1 MAYLLL
7 VLVLML
13 SGVSLAAMAQGAAPP
28 VQLASVFDGDKD
40 DNEHLTQFWVS
51 EKLDGVRAYWDGTR
65 LVSRQGNVFAAP
77 PWFTRGFPDMPLDGE
92 LWMGRGTFDRLS
104 GTVRRQAPDDAAWSE
119 VRFMVFDAP
128 HMAAPF
134 EERVLRLRALLQTP
148 PSAYIAKVPQFRVT
162 SQSELMR
169 HLDDVVAGGGEGLM
183 LHRGSAAHQVGRSA
197 HLLKLKPWQ
206 DADAEVVMHLPGEGR
221 HTGVMG
227 AMLVRTEAG
236 QHFRLG
242 TGFTDAERADPP
254 PVGSIVTYKYSG
266 VTANGIPRFAS
277 FLRLREPPAGADR

>member
-1 MAYLLL
+1 MAYLIL
-7 VLVLML
+7 VLVLLL
-13 SGVSLAAMAQGAAPP
+13 SGASLAVMAQGAMPP
-28 VQLASVFDGDKD
+28 VQLASVYEASD
-40 DNEHLTQFWVS
+40 DLAQFWVS
-51 EKLDGVRAYWDGTR
+51 EKLDGVRAYWDGAR
-65 LVSRQGNVFAAP
+65 LISRQGNVFAAP
-77 PWFTRGFPDMPLDGE
+77 AWFTRDFPDIPLDGE

-104 GTVRRQAPDDAAWSE
+104 GTVRRQVPDESAWAE

-128 HMAAPF
+128 DMAAPF
-134 EERVLRLRALLQTP
+134 DERVLRLRALLQTP
-148 PSAYIAKVPQFRVT
+148 PSAHIAKVPQFRVA

-183 LHRGSAAHQVGRSA
+183 LHRGAAYHHVGRTA

-206 DADAEVVMHLPGEGR
+206 DAEAEVVMHLPGEGR
-221 HTGVMG
+221 NSGVMG

-236 QHFRLG
+236 QYFRLG

-266 VTANGIPRFAS
+266 LTANGIPRFAS
-277 FLRLREPPAGADR
+277 FLRLRESPAGTD